1 MAPAS
6 ATTAASAAAA
16 LEAGSMRCEPCIEVL
31 NTPELLSVVIKF
43 ALREGLGSCQ
53 NMRLVC
59 RRWQQEMQHVAKRP
73 HGWRALEKN
82 CKFLAGQ
89 VEKPLDYPAVYTIK
103 ENDLPGRWMQA
114 LWENGRSGFI
124 DRQLNPLPSC
134 AAMAMHFRAHR
145 VTGIVLV
152 LTHLA
157 PQKEWLSAFSQLG
170 VPVLSNAGWPKERRA
185 AWSCLHE
192 RSKTLLEV
200 VVSTYSMAVADLDTI
215 RSFRL
220 PLVFYDKGL
229 SMPAQFAARL
239 NSLVLDIPQ
248 FTSGFLIDNAEAFDH
263 HAGLLRLISFNFS
276 SDKDKKAPQDNLGN
290 ESSGSSDSEE
300 GGPGQE
306 HETPAAPPSRPH
318 LFNDGAFDKQALLLL
333 LQGGRISHLQQLMR
347 WAVYCDG

>member
-1 MAPAS
+1 MAVTS
-6 ATTAASAAAA
+6 AAASAAAA

-31 NTPELLSVVIKF
+31 DTPELLSVVIKF

-59 RRWQQEMQHVAKRP
+59 RHWRQEIQQVAKRP
-73 HGWRALEKN
+73 HGWRALERN

-89 VEKPLDYPAVYTIK
+89 VDKPLGHSAAYTIK

-124 DRQLNPLPSC
+124 DSQLNPLPSC

-145 VTGIVLV
+145 MTGIVLV
-152 LTHLA
+152 LTHPA
-157 PQKEWLSAFSQLG
+157 PQKEWLSAFSHLG

-185 AWSCLHE
+185 AWSCLYE
-192 RSKTLLEV
+192 RSKILLEV

-239 NSLVLDIPQ
+239 NSLVLDKESS
-248 FTSGFLIDNAEAFDH
+248 TSGFLIDTAGAFDH
-263 HAGLLRLISFNFS
+263 HAGLLRLISFNFTQ
-276 SDKDKKAPQDNLGN
+276 KANAPQNNLGS

-300 GGPGQE
+300 GEPGQE

-318 LFNDGAFDKQALLLL
+318 LFNDGAFDKKALLLL